1 MDLIEP
7 VSAAAA
13 IRMGDEI
20 VAATGGAAWATG
32 LSKTFWSASRHK
44 AQPTNKDRDEMRPD
58 IFMGSGMLSRLTRFD
73 FIYWGQD
80 WPLYG

>member
-1 MDLIEP
+1 
-7 VSAAAA
+7 
-13 IRMGDEI
+13 
-20 VAATGGAAWATG
+20 
-32 LSKTFWSASRHK
+32 
-44 AQPTNKDRDEMRPD
+44 MRPD